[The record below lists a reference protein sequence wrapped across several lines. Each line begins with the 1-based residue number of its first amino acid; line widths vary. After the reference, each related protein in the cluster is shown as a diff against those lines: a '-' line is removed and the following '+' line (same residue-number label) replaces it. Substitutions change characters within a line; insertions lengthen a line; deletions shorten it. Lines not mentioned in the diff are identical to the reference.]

1 MRQDNGKEG
10 RGEKGIKESEGQ
22 VKKEDKKDKRKM
34 ARREKEQSRK
44 KRYKYG
50 NKKRFEPGRVT
61 DIGKKNRKS
70 RLHITTEKQF
80 NRKGQERERDNKN
93 SRIGR
98 RVQAIQPIYKH
109 HNTRICVPCGE
120 KPNDK
125 HCEKRKREKEN
136 NKRRTRRGKRGKK
149 SRPVLL
155 PKRAPIPKREYA
167 HEGRGGEKNAS
178 ETDIGTRPR
187 REEDEKQKEDE
198 KKGVGEMTGHGELK
212 VES

>member
-80 NRKGQERERDNKN
+80 KRKGQERERGNNN

-98 RVQAIQPIYKH
+98 RVQAKQPIYKH

-136 NKRRTRRGKRGKK
+136 NKRRTR
-149 SRPVLL
+149 
-155 PKRAPIPKREYA
+155 
-167 HEGRGGEKNAS
+167 
-178 ETDIGTRPR
+178 
-187 REEDEKQKEDE
+187 
-198 KKGVGEMTGHGELK
+198 
-212 VES
+212 